1 MPRLES
7 NWRKLA
13 APDDVPATD
22 VNHHG
27 KIDLVRLGNQ
37 ISEEPACP
45 WAEGVGVGWLSPVAE
60 RKTKN
65 I

>member
-1 MPRLES
+1 MPRLEF

-13 APDDVPATD
+13 VPDDGPATD

-27 KIDLVRLGNQ
+27 KFGLVKFGDQ

-45 WAEGVGVGWLSPVAE
+45 RDEEVGVGWLSPVAE
-60 RKTKN
+60 PQT
-65 I
+65 